1 MAPTP
6 PLWSQTDLQNI
17 TAAIASGQLEIRFN
31 DRTIRYRSIDDLV
44 KAKSVVENY
53 LFQQSADVPVRQIR
67 IWTGDAWD
75 N

>member
-67 IWTGDAWD
+67 IWTGDGWD